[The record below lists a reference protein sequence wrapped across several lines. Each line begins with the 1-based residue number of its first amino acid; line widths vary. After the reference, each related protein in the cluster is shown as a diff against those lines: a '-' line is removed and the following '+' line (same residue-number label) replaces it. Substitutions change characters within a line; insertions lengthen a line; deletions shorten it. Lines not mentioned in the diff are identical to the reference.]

1 MAPMS
6 RSRRHV
12 PAASAR
18 VVALPAPALVL
29 GAIVS
34 VQFGAAVAAGLIREL
49 GPLLTVTIRLDVAA
63 VILMAFARPSLR
75 GRTRRDWVAMALL
88 GLSLAAMNLT
98 FYQAIARLPLGV
110 VTTIEFLGPLG
121 LAAAASRRPRD
132 ILAVVVALAGV
143 VAVSGALTASWD
155 GLDPLGFAFTIAAAV
170 GWAAYIL
177 CNRAVGQRWLQ
188 LDGLAVA
195 MGAAALLV
203 TPLGIAGAHG
213 VSISAAQLGAGALI
227 GILSSV
233 VPYSLELLALRRIDT
248 RRFGILLSLEPAVA
262 ALAGLLVL
270 GQTLA
275 VSQVLGMALVVAS
288 QRHGHGGAPRRS
300 RGTGGRDRLTSS
312 ANASM
317 NCLPDGRS
325 WATSAGDR
333 QAVKPASRQR

>member
-1 MAPMS
+1 MAPMAGF
-6 RSRRHV
+6 RRHV
-12 PAASAR
+12 TAAAAQ

-34 VQFGAAVAAGLIREL
+34 VQFGAAVAAGLIRAL
-49 GPLLTVTIRLDVAA
+49 GPVLTVTIRLDVAA
-63 VILMAFARPSLR
+63 AILLAFARPSLR
-75 GRTRRDWVAMALL
+75 GRTRGDWVAVALL
-88 GLSLAAMNLT
+88 GVTLAAMNFA

-132 ILAVVVALAGV
+132 FLAVVVALAGV
-143 VAVSGALTASWD
+143 IAVSGALTASWD

-203 TPLGIAGAHG
+203 TPLGIASAHG
-213 VSISAAQLGAGALI
+213 VSSAAQLGAGVLI

-233 VPYSLELLALRRIDT
+233 VPYSLELLALRRIET
-248 RRFGILLSLEPAVA
+248 RTFGILLSLEPAVA

-275 VSQVLGMALVVAS
+275 VSQVLGMALVVLAS
-288 QRHGHGGAPRRS
+288 AMVMAAHRGAPEE
-300 RGTGGRDRLTSS
+300 
-312 ANASM
+312 
-317 NCLPDGRS
+317 
-325 WATSAGDR
+325 
-333 QAVKPASRQR
+333 QAAEIG

>member
-1 MAPMS
+1 MMAPMS
-6 RSRRHV
+6 GSRRHV
-12 PAASAR
+12 IAASAR

-63 VILMAFARPSLR
+63 VILVAFARPSLR
-75 GRTRRDWVAMALL
+75 GRTHRDWVAMALL
-88 GLSLAAMNLT
+88 GLSLAAMNLA

-155 GLDPLGFAFTIAAAV
+155 GLDPLGFAFSIAAAV
-170 GWAAYIL
+170 CWAAYIL

-213 VSISAAQLGAGALI
+213 VSISAAQLVAGALI

-275 VSQVLGMALVVAS
+275 VSQVVGMALVVAAS
-288 QRHGHGGAPRRS
+288 ARVMAAHRGAPEE
-300 RGTGGRDRLTSS
+300 
-312 ANASM
+312 
-317 NCLPDGRS
+317 
-325 WATSAGDR
+325 
-333 QAVKPASRQR
+333 QAAEIG

>member
-1 MAPMS
+1 MAPMAGF
-6 RSRRHV
+6 RRHV
-12 PAASAR
+12 TAAAAQ

-49 GPLLTVTIRLDVAA
+49 GPELTVTIRLDVAA
-63 VILMAFARPSLR
+63 LVLLAFARPSLR
-75 GRTRRDWVAMALL
+75 GRTRGDWVAVALL
-88 GLSLAAMNLT
+88 GVTLAAMNFA

-132 ILAVVVALAGV
+132 FLAVVVALAGV
-143 VAVSGALTASWD
+143 IAVSGALTASWD

-213 VSISAAQLGAGALI
+213 VSISAAQLGAGVLI

-233 VPYSLELLALRRIDT
+233 VPYSLELLALRRIET
-248 RRFGILLSLEPAVA
+248 RTFGILLSLEPAVA

-275 VSQVLGMALVVAS
+275 VSQVLGMALVVLAS
-288 QRHGHGGAPRRS
+288 AMVMAAHRGAPEE
-300 RGTGGRDRLTSS
+300 
-312 ANASM
+312 
-317 NCLPDGRS
+317 
-325 WATSAGDR
+325 
-333 QAVKPASRQR
+333 QAAEIG